1 MKFLNK
7 FYLNLNLILILPL
20 AVLCI
25 QWLYDGKYIAF
36 ILSLLFAF
44 VLYGVIDDDKAP
56 TSDEEE

>member
-7 FYLNLNLILILPL
+7 FDLNLILILPL

-44 VLYGVIDDDKAP
+44 VLYGVIDNDKTLA
-56 TSDEEE
+56 SDEEE

>member
-7 FYLNLNLILILPL
+7 IDLNLILILPL

-44 VLYGVIDDDKAP
+44 VLFGVLDDDKSP

>member
-7 FYLNLNLILILPL
+7 IDLNLILILPL

-25 QWLYDGKYIAF
+25 QWLYDGKYLAF
-36 ILSLLFAF
+36 ILSLLFGF

>member
-1 MKFLNK
+1 MKFFK
-7 FYLNLNLILILPL
+7 KVDLNLILILPL

-56 TSDEEE
+56 TFDEEE

>member
-7 FYLNLNLILILPL
+7 FDLNLILILPL
-20 AVLCI
+20 AVLSI

-44 VLYGVIDDDKAP
+44 VLYGVIDDDKTLA
-56 TSDEEE
+56 SDEEE

>member
-7 FYLNLNLILILPL
+7 VDFNLILILPL

-36 ILSLLFAF
+36 ILTLLFAF
-44 VLYGVIDDDKAP
+44 VLYGVIDDNKALV
-56 TSDEEE
+56 SDEEE

>member
-7 FYLNLNLILILPL
+7 IDLNLILILPL

-44 VLYGVIDDDKAP
+44 VLYGVIDNDKTLA
-56 TSDEEE
+56 SDEEE

>member
-7 FYLNLNLILILPL
+7 IDLNLILILPL

-36 ILSLLFAF
+36 ILSFLFAF
-44 VLYGVIDDDKAP
+44 VLYGVIDNDKIPA
-56 TSDEEE
+56 SDEEE

>member
-7 FYLNLNLILILPL
+7 FDLNLILILPL

-44 VLYGVIDDDKAP
+44 VLYGVIDDDKTP
-56 TSDEEE
+56 SSDEEE

>member
-7 FYLNLNLILILPL
+7 IDLNLILILPL

-44 VLYGVIDDDKAP
+44 VLYGVIDEDKGP

>member
-7 FYLNLNLILILPL
+7 FDLNLILILPL

-36 ILSLLFAF
+36 IISLLFAF
-44 VLYGVIDDDKAP
+44 VLYGGIDNNKAP
-56 TSDEEE
+56 VSDEEE

>member
-7 FYLNLNLILILPL
+7 FDLNLILILPL

-44 VLYGVIDDDKAP
+44 VLYGVIDNNKALV
-56 TSDEEE
+56 SDEEE

>member
-1 MKFLNK
+1 MKFFK
-7 FYLNLNLILILPL
+7 KVDLNLILILPL

-44 VLYGVIDDDKAP
+44 VLYGVIDDDKTPA
-56 TSDEEE
+56 SDEEE

>member
-1 MKFLNK
+1 MKFFK
-7 FYLNLNLILILPL
+7 KVDLNLILILPL

-25 QWLYDGKYIAF
+25 RWLYDGKYIAF

>member
-7 FYLNLNLILILPL
+7 IDLNLILILPL

-44 VLYGVIDDDKAP
+44 VLYGVIDDNQ
-56 TSDEEE
+56 TTESDEEE

>member
-7 FYLNLNLILILPL
+7 IDLNLILILPL
-20 AVLCI
+20 AVLCL

-56 TSDEEE
+56 ASDEEE

>member
-7 FYLNLNLILILPL
+7 FDLNLILILPL

-25 QWLYDGKYIAF
+25 QWLYDGKYIGF

-44 VLYGVIDDDKAP
+44 VLYGAIDDDKTPA
-56 TSDEEE
+56 SDEEE

>member
-7 FYLNLNLILILPL
+7 IDLNLILILPL

-36 ILSLLFAF
+36 ILSLLFAL

>member
-7 FYLNLNLILILPL
+7 VDFNLILILPL

-44 VLYGVIDDDKAP
+44 VLYGVIDNDKTPA
-56 TSDEEE
+56 SDEEE

>member
-7 FYLNLNLILILPL
+7 FDLNLILILPL
-20 AVLCI
+20 SVLCI

-44 VLYGVIDDDKAP
+44 VLYGVIDDNKALV
-56 TSDEEE
+56 SDEEE

>member
-7 FYLNLNLILILPL
+7 IDLNLILILPL

-44 VLYGVIDDDKAP
+44 VLYGVIDDDKAS

>member
-7 FYLNLNLILILPL
+7 IDLNLILILPL

-44 VLYGVIDDDKAP
+44 VLYGVIDDDKAL

>member
-7 FYLNLNLILILPL
+7 IDLNLILILPL

-44 VLYGVIDDDKAP
+44 VLYGVIDDDKSP
-56 TSDEEE
+56 ISDEEE

>member
-1 MKFLNK
+1 MKFLNN
-7 FYLNLNLILILPL
+7 FDLNLILILPL

-44 VLYGVIDDDKAP
+44 VLYGVIDDAKAP
-56 TSDEEE
+56 ASDEEE

>member
-7 FYLNLNLILILPL
+7 FDLNLILILPL

-44 VLYGVIDDDKAP
+44 VLYGVIDDDKSP

>member
-7 FYLNLNLILILPL
+7 FDLNLILILPL

-44 VLYGVIDDDKAP
+44 VLYGVIDNDKIPA
-56 TSDEEE
+56 SDEEE

>member
-1 MKFLNK
+1 MKFLK
-7 FYLNLNLILILPL
+7 KVDLNLILILPL

-44 VLYGVIDDDKAP
+44 VLYGVIDDDKTPA
-56 TSDEEE
+56 SDEEE

>member
-7 FYLNLNLILILPL
+7 FDLNLILILPL

-25 QWLYDGKYIAF
+25 QWLHDGKYIAC

-44 VLYGVIDDDKAP
+44 VLYGVIDDNKALV
-56 TSDEEE
+56 SDEEE

>member
-7 FYLNLNLILILPL
+7 FDLNLILILPL

-44 VLYGVIDDDKAP
+44 VLYGVIDDNKALV
-56 TSDEEE
+56 SDEEE

>member
-7 FYLNLNLILILPL
+7 FYLNLILILPL

-44 VLYGVIDDDKAP
+44 VLYGVIDDDKTPA
-56 TSDEEE
+56 SDEEE

>member
-7 FYLNLNLILILPL
+7 IDLKLILILPL

-44 VLYGVIDDDKAP
+44 VLYGVLDDDKAP

>member
-7 FYLNLNLILILPL
+7 IDLNLILILPL

-25 QWLYDGKYIAF
+25 QWLYEGKYIAF

-44 VLYGVIDDDKAP
+44 VLYGVIDDDKTPA
-56 TSDEEE
+56 SDEEE

>member
-7 FYLNLNLILILPL
+7 IDLNLILILPL

-36 ILSLLFAF
+36 ILSFLFAF
-44 VLYGVIDDDKAP
+44 VLYGALDDDKAP
-56 TSDEEE
+56 ISDEEE

>member
-1 MKFLNK
+1 MKFFK
-7 FYLNLNLILILPL
+7 KVDLNLILILPL

-44 VLYGVIDDDKAP
+44 VLYGVIDDDKTP

>member
-7 FYLNLNLILILPL
+7 IDLNLILILPL

-56 TSDEEE
+56 ASDEEE